1 MKNVKCIRGMDDVHL
16 IVKIIKHIEFLV
28 EKLIVIDDP
37 TSENCKAEI
46 DQLTSE
52 LDEYSVCS

>member
-1 MKNVKCIRGMDDVHL
+1 MDDVHL